1 MNTAGTLHEKHAHP
15 RDLLGQAGFFSWEL
29 NWGPIYALIGRVS
42 IPHHYYGQHM
52 SDPNITVRQGQ
63 PNVKALHDQPTAI
76 DLGASSRGVAGVV
89 VDIGARHTVAAA
101 SSDDEGR
108 KLAYPEAYNAADR
121 IMDLDFYK
129 NFKDRYNDLSKR
141 ALTTG
146 GTKFYSLVLGF
157 QWEEKMI
164 KYVREERLNP
174 HDKICTGAKRI
185 LGVMNMDDICYRAV
199 EILIEEGKIK
209 VYDCNLPALDEA
221 DFFTHMQPLLEFFP
235 ILLRQ
240 SELMDNLPV
249 KV

>member
-1 MNTAGTLHEKHAHP
+1 MGLSHPYTGPFHPYTSPSHPSSPSCSHCKYEEGTDSQDKIFEKEKSIAKTIE
-15 RDLLGQAGFFSWEL
+15 EL
-29 NWGPIYALIGRVS
+29 KS
-42 IPHHYYGQHM
+42 
-52 SDPNITVRQGQ
+52 
-63 PNVKALHDQPTAI
+63 K
-76 DLGASSRGVAGVV
+76 RGVIPSKMVTKP
-89 VDIGARHTVAAA
+89 ITPTMAA
-101 SSDDEGR
+101 EILCLIRGR

-174 HDKICTGAKRI
+174 HDKIWTGAKRI

-209 VYDCNLPALDEA
+209 VYDCNLPALD
-221 DFFTHMQPLLEFFP
+221 
-235 ILLRQ
+235 
-240 SELMDNLPV
+240 
-249 KV
+249 